1 MLYKASAGAS
11 RMSTSNSDWST
22 GLKIVAAVAVGAAI
36 VGGAL
41 WQLGV
46 GGGTLIPSVGA
57 IVGGAIGFVVVSYAM
72 YGR

>member
-1 MLYKASAGAS
+1 
-11 RMSTSNSDWST
+11 MSTSDSDWST
-22 GLKIVAAVAVGAAI
+22 GLQIVAAVAVGAAI

-41 WQLGV
+41 WLLEV
-46 GGGTLIPSVGA
+46 GGGSNLIPSIGA

>member
-1 MLYKASAGAS
+1 
-11 RMSTSNSDWST
+11 MSTSDSDWST
-22 GLKIVAAVAVGAAI
+22 GLQIVAAVAVGAAI

-41 WQLGV
+41 WFLEV
-46 GGGTLIPSVGA
+46 GGGSNLIPSVGA

>member
-1 MLYKASAGAS
+1 MSA
-11 RMSTSNSDWST
+11 NDSDWST
-22 GLKIVAAVAVGAAI
+22 GLSIVAAIAIGAAV

-41 WQLGV
+41 WQLDV

-57 IVGGAIGFVVVSYAM
+57 VVGGAIGFVVVSYLM